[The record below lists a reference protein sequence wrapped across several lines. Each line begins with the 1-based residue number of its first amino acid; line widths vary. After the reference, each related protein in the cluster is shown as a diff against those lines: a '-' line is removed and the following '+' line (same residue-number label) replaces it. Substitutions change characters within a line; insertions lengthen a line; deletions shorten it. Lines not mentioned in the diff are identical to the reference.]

1 MNMIVNVDNNW
12 AIGYRNSLL
21 VRIPSDMKFFRQETT
36 GKVIVMGRKTLES
49 FPGGQPLKNRIN
61 IVLTT
66 DPALS
71 GERCCHCT

>member
-49 FPGGQPLKNRIN
+49 FPGGQPLKKPDQHRA
-61 IVLTT
+61 
-66 DPALS
+66 DDRSGLS